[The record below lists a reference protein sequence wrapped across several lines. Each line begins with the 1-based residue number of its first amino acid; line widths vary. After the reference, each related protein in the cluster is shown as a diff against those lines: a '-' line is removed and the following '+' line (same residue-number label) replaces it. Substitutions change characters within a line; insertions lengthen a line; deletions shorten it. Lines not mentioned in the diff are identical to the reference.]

1 MPSFFTA
8 TVTPGPLLVGAD
20 NIIEITGLTRTDT
33 DTEVNSGASGTFQIT
48 DTAGDVVQSATAVAA
63 TGSGGVWRGTMPDV
77 PDTKLLR
84 AGESYIVAITMIL
97 DTSLEQTMF
106 TAGKMAS
113 HGVGFYNW
121 FGAVPAQV
129 VDLYPGAVL
138 DDFGAGDPTVDQHSI
153 GQALSSAVHRTLG
166 AAPPAVF
173 DALHRVEAE
182 IIEDNATAGQTVVV
196 VSLPGVVAASLL
208 LFKNWTLCPVKPKPT
223 DAVAASTYNVSRE
236 TDPTDS
242 DYRKLKATFTAGN
255 ELGLGATVH
264 ATYDLDHDDDNYRF
278 PDLADLAAKI
288 AAADVGGR
296 LYRTNATV
304 WSLVEQYLTEANGRL
319 EDLREGRFVP
329 NQIRAMT
336 LCEEIETTAGQVV
349 GSVPWARVT

>member
-8 TVTPGPLLVGAD
+8 TVTPGPLLVNAD
-20 NIIEITGLTRTDT
+20 NLIEITGLRRQDT
-33 DTEVNSGASGTFQIT
+33 DAEVNSGATGTFQVT
-48 DTAGDVVQSATAVAA
+48 DTAGAVVQSATAMTA
-63 TGSGGVWRGTMPDV
+63 TGSDGVWRGIMPDV
-77 PDTKLLR
+77 PDTIALR
-84 AGESYIVAITMIL
+84 AGESYIVSVTMIL
-97 DTSLEQTMF
+97 DTSLEQTVF

-121 FGAVPAQV
+121 FGASPGQV

-153 GQALSSAVHRTLG
+153 GQALTSAVHRILG

-182 IIEDNATAGQTVVV
+182 VIEGNASAGQTVVV
-196 VSLPGVVAASLL
+196 VSLPGVVDSSLL

-223 DAVAASTYNVSRE
+223 DAVAAATYAVSRE
-236 TDPTDS
+236 TDPADA
-242 DYRKLKATFTAGN
+242 DYRKLKVTFEAGS
-255 ELGLGATVH
+255 ELALGDTIH
-264 ATYDLDHDDDNYRF
+264 ATYDLNHDDDNYRF

-296 LYRTNATV
+296 LYRTNTTV
-304 WSLVEQYLTEANGRL
+304 WALVEQYLTEANGRI
-319 EDLREGRFVP
+319 EDLHEGRFVP

-336 LCEEIETTAGQVV
+336 LCEEIETTAGQAV
-349 GSVPWARVT
+349 GSVPWARAT